1 MNECDDC
8 DRLDC
13 RERGCIKPTEK
24 ALEAFHRSLEQFDD
38 TYQALSDVEKDR
50 DLDVALD
57 RANKSELRAI
67 VRRYRFLALSLGVD
81 IDRLSELEKETVR
94 TSRFG

>member
-1 MNECDDC
+1 MDDKTA
-8 DRLDC
+8 R
-13 RERGCIKPTEK
+13 
-24 ALEAFHRSLEQFDD
+24 ALKAFHQSLDRYGG

-57 RANKSELRAI
+57 RANKSELRAV

-81 IDRLSELEKETVR
+81 VEWLDEFEKETVHS
-94 TSRFG
+94 SRFG